1 MNYYVITYVIYDKS
15 EIIMFDTSIHKTL
28 RSSYIFILNEILKI
42 IKKSDEKIKKLYL
55 SKNIKVSDD
64 MFSIEISRWDDILK
78 DLIEDDLYFYYCDNF
93 KYTISKHNGLL
104 EIINLNDDYLSN
116 NNNIKIPIIEKSAEP
131 PLKKNKT

>member
-15 EIIMFDTSIHKTL
+15 DIIKFDTSIHKTL

-64 MFSIEISRWDDILK
+64 MFSIFIPRWDDLLK
-78 DLIEDDLYFYYCDNF
+78 EIVEDDLYFYYYDNL
-93 KYTISKHNGLL
+93 KYTISKYNGLL
-104 EIINLNDDYLSN
+104 EINDFNDDYLL
-116 NNNIKIPIIEKSAEP
+116 NNNIKIPIIEKSNEP